1 MKRRL
6 VRLDATITSPSPTA
20 PSSCCASSEAFSASR
35 CEACQGYAERVSLG
49 SMALGVA
56 MTGVFVLVIAALVV
70 GCSPVWAR
78 TFGGYECPDGDCS
91 DHAVGFRWAQQN
103 EVTDPTDCPG
113 SKSATFQE
121 G

>member
-1 MKRRL
+1 
-6 VRLDATITSPSPTA
+6 
-20 PSSCCASSEAFSASR
+20 
-35 CEACQGYAERVSLG
+35 
-49 SMALGVA
+49 

-121 G
+121 GCRAYVDDPDRAADVDDEGKPIQLTEKT